1 MKKRLLFIFYILS
14 LYSAVWA
21 QTTNVTITGTIFS
34 SEDNMPLIG
43 ASVYVENEELEDQD
57 IRESTLGVIT
67 NFDGEFSITIPQN
80 IKNLYCSY
88 IGHETFVLPLV
99 KGKTDYTIQL
109 TPTAQ
114 MLDAV
119 VVTGYQTIERR
130 KLTAAV
136 SNVNISEETVGA
148 IKSIDQALAGQIA
161 GLQVTSLSGT
171 PGAPMKIRIRGT
183 SSLQG
188 TQDPLWVLDGIPLE
202 GTDIPEHLDN
212 DITNI
217 KQSSIAGLNP
227 ADIDNITVLKDAAA
241 TAIYGARAANGVIVI
256 TTKNGKIGKPK
267 VSFSTRMT
275 YTPTLST
282 KRLNLLNS
290 EEKVNL
296 ELDLLRNKYNEDN
309 KKGGVY
315 HILDRLDLINAYQ
328 ESGYEA
334 LTDEAKAQLLHLQ
347 SQSTDWG
354 KILFRDAL
362 NQEYNVNISGGSE
375 KVTYYNSLGFFTEK
389 GNVKGVQADRFNL
402 VSKTS
407 YRINNIVKIGASI
420 FANRRKNKIYLTDKY
435 GMSNPLFYSRKAN
448 PYFLPY
454 NEDGGYNYDYDIQN
468 NTDTDLGFN
477 IFEERKNTSSK
488 ETINAL
494 SSIFDLELRF
504 NDNLKITSQLGLQLD
519 ESTKE
524 QIAEENSFT
533 MRDIHK
539 SSQYWDS
546 ASSSFK
552 RFIPDGGVHK
562 VNKNSNSQITWKAL
576 GEYRNKW
583 NQHEFEIMAGTEIRK
598 NWYET
603 LFTAGYGFDKKTLT
617 TKPVIFPDEEKARQF
632 PLHTKTYRENAF
644 ASFFSTTSYSFRNT
658 YTIGGSIRMDGSDLF
673 GVDKKYRYLPLYSVS
688 GLWRISNEPFM
699 KSTDWIDNLAI
710 RASYG
715 LQGNIDKNTSP
726 YLIGSYKVE
735 TILPD
740 GSEDMITVNSA
751 PNDKLRWEKT
761 HSINAGI
768 DFSMNNQAINLSLDY
783 YYRKGVDLIGMQT
796 LPLETGFYSNTINWA
811 SMTNKGIEIA
821 LSTRNIT
828 TENFSWYTNFNFAYN
843 ANKVLKEKIREDATL
858 PSREGYSVG
867 ALFVFETAG
876 LDEDGYILFKN
887 KAGEKV
893 TLKELYRLEDPQWGF
908 PMATSDVT
916 PDEERSFLTH
926 KGSSEP
932 PYTGGFINT
941 FTYKNW
947 ELSFNL
953 AFNFGGYV
961 RTTPSYNITDFDK
974 GKNTNKDILNRWT
987 HDNKNTNLPALLAQ
1001 DYRGDEFYWYMFRPD
1016 IYRNLDIWVKKL
1028 SYMRLQNLRLGYR
1041 LPEKALNKM
1050 GVSTASVALEGRN
1063 LFVAGASYKNYLD
1076 PESMGNPFSAP
1087 MPKSIILSLNLSF

>member
-354 KILFRDAL
+354 EILFRDAL

-375 KVTYYNSLGFFTEK
+375 KVTYYNSLGFI
-389 GNVKGVQADRFNL
+389 
-402 VSKTS
+402 S
-407 YRINNIVKIGASI
+407 
-420 FANRRKNKIYLTDKY
+420 
-435 GMSNPLFYSRKAN
+435 
-448 PYFLPY
+448 
-454 NEDGGYNYDYDIQN
+454 
-468 NTDTDLGFN
+468 
-477 IFEERKNTSSK
+477 
-488 ETINAL
+488 
-494 SSIFDLELRF
+494 
-504 NDNLKITSQLGLQLD
+504 
-519 ESTKE
+519 
-524 QIAEENSFT
+524 
-533 MRDIHK
+533 
-539 SSQYWDS
+539 
-546 ASSSFK
+546 
-552 RFIPDGGVHK
+552 VH
-562 VNKNSNSQITWKAL
+562 
-576 GEYRNKW
+576 
-583 NQHEFEIMAGTEIRK
+583 
-598 NWYET
+598 
-603 LFTAGYGFDKKTLT
+603 
-617 TKPVIFPDEEKARQF
+617 
-632 PLHTKTYRENAF
+632 
-644 ASFFSTTSYSFRNT
+644 
-658 YTIGGSIRMDGSDLF
+658 
-673 GVDKKYRYLPLYSVS
+673 
-688 GLWRISNEPFM
+688 
-699 KSTDWIDNLAI
+699 
-710 RASYG
+710 
-715 LQGNIDKNTSP
+715 
-726 YLIGSYKVE
+726 
-735 TILPD
+735 
-740 GSEDMITVNSA
+740 
-751 PNDKLRWEKT
+751 
-761 HSINAGI
+761 
-768 DFSMNNQAINLSLDY
+768 
-783 YYRKGVDLIGMQT
+783 
-796 LPLETGFYSNTINWA
+796 
-811 SMTNKGIEIA
+811 
-821 LSTRNIT
+821 
-828 TENFSWYTNFNFAYN
+828 
-843 ANKVLKEKIREDATL
+843 
-858 PSREGYSVG
+858 
-867 ALFVFETAG
+867 
-876 LDEDGYILFKN
+876 
-887 KAGEKV
+887 
-893 TLKELYRLEDPQWGF
+893 
-908 PMATSDVT
+908 
-916 PDEERSFLTH
+916 
-926 KGSSEP
+926 
-932 PYTGGFINT
+932 
-941 FTYKNW
+941 
-947 ELSFNL
+947 
-953 AFNFGGYV
+953 
-961 RTTPSYNITDFDK
+961 
-974 GKNTNKDILNRWT
+974 
-987 HDNKNTNLPALLAQ
+987 
-1001 DYRGDEFYWYMFRPD
+1001 
-1016 IYRNLDIWVKKL
+1016 
-1028 SYMRLQNLRLGYR
+1028 
-1041 LPEKALNKM
+1041 
-1050 GVSTASVALEGRN
+1050 
-1063 LFVAGASYKNYLD
+1063 
-1076 PESMGNPFSAP
+1076 
-1087 MPKSIILSLNLSF
+1087 

>member
-1 MKKRLLFIFYILS
+1 MKKRLLFIFYILG
-14 LYSAVWA
+14 LYSAIWA

-375 KVTYYNSLGFFTEK
+375 KVTYYNSLGFI
-389 GNVKGVQADRFNL
+389 
-402 VSKTS
+402 S
-407 YRINNIVKIGASI
+407 
-420 FANRRKNKIYLTDKY
+420 
-435 GMSNPLFYSRKAN
+435 
-448 PYFLPY
+448 
-454 NEDGGYNYDYDIQN
+454 
-468 NTDTDLGFN
+468 
-477 IFEERKNTSSK
+477 
-488 ETINAL
+488 
-494 SSIFDLELRF
+494 
-504 NDNLKITSQLGLQLD
+504 
-519 ESTKE
+519 
-524 QIAEENSFT
+524 
-533 MRDIHK
+533 
-539 SSQYWDS
+539 
-546 ASSSFK
+546 
-552 RFIPDGGVHK
+552 VH
-562 VNKNSNSQITWKAL
+562 
-576 GEYRNKW
+576 
-583 NQHEFEIMAGTEIRK
+583 
-598 NWYET
+598 
-603 LFTAGYGFDKKTLT
+603 
-617 TKPVIFPDEEKARQF
+617 
-632 PLHTKTYRENAF
+632 
-644 ASFFSTTSYSFRNT
+644 
-658 YTIGGSIRMDGSDLF
+658 
-673 GVDKKYRYLPLYSVS
+673 
-688 GLWRISNEPFM
+688 
-699 KSTDWIDNLAI
+699 
-710 RASYG
+710 
-715 LQGNIDKNTSP
+715 
-726 YLIGSYKVE
+726 
-735 TILPD
+735 
-740 GSEDMITVNSA
+740 
-751 PNDKLRWEKT
+751 
-761 HSINAGI
+761 
-768 DFSMNNQAINLSLDY
+768 
-783 YYRKGVDLIGMQT
+783 
-796 LPLETGFYSNTINWA
+796 
-811 SMTNKGIEIA
+811 
-821 LSTRNIT
+821 
-828 TENFSWYTNFNFAYN
+828 
-843 ANKVLKEKIREDATL
+843 
-858 PSREGYSVG
+858 
-867 ALFVFETAG
+867 
-876 LDEDGYILFKN
+876 
-887 KAGEKV
+887 
-893 TLKELYRLEDPQWGF
+893 
-908 PMATSDVT
+908 
-916 PDEERSFLTH
+916 
-926 KGSSEP
+926 
-932 PYTGGFINT
+932 
-941 FTYKNW
+941 
-947 ELSFNL
+947 
-953 AFNFGGYV
+953 
-961 RTTPSYNITDFDK
+961 
-974 GKNTNKDILNRWT
+974 
-987 HDNKNTNLPALLAQ
+987 
-1001 DYRGDEFYWYMFRPD
+1001 
-1016 IYRNLDIWVKKL
+1016 
-1028 SYMRLQNLRLGYR
+1028 
-1041 LPEKALNKM
+1041 
-1050 GVSTASVALEGRN
+1050 
-1063 LFVAGASYKNYLD
+1063 
-1076 PESMGNPFSAP
+1076 
-1087 MPKSIILSLNLSF
+1087 